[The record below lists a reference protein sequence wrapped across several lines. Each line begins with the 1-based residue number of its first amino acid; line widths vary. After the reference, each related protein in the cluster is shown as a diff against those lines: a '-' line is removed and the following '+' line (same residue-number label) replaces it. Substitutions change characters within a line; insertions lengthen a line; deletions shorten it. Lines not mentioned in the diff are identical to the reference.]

1 MKIIRFPALRIRLA
15 RVAGW
20 HSDRCGF
27 GLA

>member
-1 MKIIRFPALRIRLA
+1 MKTIRIPALRIRLA

-20 HSDRCGF
+20 HSDWRGF